1 MHLLTRGAERFLQ
14 SLEIIGHEAPSLSCT
29 GTTIHSK
36 SARAATWRMSAFG
49 GKRTL
54 IDPHSGR
61 PIISPV
67 RGIGAM
73 DYSAHND
80 EIRDNVKRM
89 RRRLFTARL
98 SAKKSAWLWR
108 TLQNIIDWACVSVR
122 SMIAILMVAALPVCA
137 QAREQKAAKVTKRD
151 AQNTGRIISG
161 DKAKTKTYCD
171 MVKLGEQIEQA
182 DKKDNKSVDE
192 LSKILGELGPKLGPE
207 YAALMDGLEDIDPES
222 EEGQEIESALV
233 ALDKLCTR

>member
-73 DYSAHND
+73 GYNAHND

-98 SAKKSAWLWR
+98 SAKKSAWFWP

-122 SMIAILMVAALPVCA
+122 SMIAILVVAAVPVCVA
-137 QAREQKAAKVTKRD
+137 QEP
-151 AQNTGRIISG
+151 
-161 DKAKTKTYCD
+161 YP
-171 MVKLGEQIEQA
+171 
-182 DKKDNKSVDE
+182 
-192 LSKILGELGPKLGPE
+192 ILGTKPLHSLSRPLGRDEPHIRPGNRFADRLRVRPRAGHGTV
-207 YAALMDGLEDIDPES
+207 L
-222 EEGQEIESALV
+222 Q
-233 ALDKLCTR
+233 